1 MQLSTV
7 FSDFIL
13 CIVSIFT
20 ALQLKNSI
28 SYSKS
33 AGFLGF
39 LLIGIPAGLGSIHF
53 FGITFLDP
61 IYRFMVGVAGFV
73 GVPLIG
79 TGFFHLGIR
88 KLEKKLLYPIAGI
101 LLLVYVLFTYV
112 LVFPL
117 LSTVLGGVAMGIA
130 IFACIRKNSGAT
142 KVPAMYGILG
152 AILFILAGLVIGT
165 TGSRGPILNVDIF
178 HIVLAIA
185 VYSLGVSIKRLS

>member
-13 CIVSIFT
+13 CIVSVFT
-20 ALQLKNSI
+20 ALQLKNST

-39 LLIGIPAGLGSIHF
+39 LLIGIPAGFGTVHF
-53 FGITFLDP
+53 LGITFLDP
-61 IYRFMVGVAGFV
+61 IYRFTVELAGFV

-88 KLEKKLLYPIAGI
+88 KLEKNLLYPIAG
-101 LLLVYVLFTYV
+101 VLFLIYIIFTYV
-112 LVFPL
+112 AVFPL
-117 LSTVLGGVAMGIA
+117 LSTALGGIAMGVA
-130 IFACIRKNSGAT
+130 IFACIRKNSGTT
-142 KVPAMYGILG
+142 KVPALYGILG

-178 HIVLAIA
+178 HIVLSVA
-185 VYSLGVSIKRLS
+185 VYSLGISLKRLS